1 MNTFAGKT
9 VAANIQ
15 SCFNTRLSASV
26 EYCGGQ
32 DGHYVI
38 RLSHLVIARRLLKSV
53 GTLISLSL
61 PISIT
66 LFQVS
71 YWSTSGQK
79 SYVYFLF
86 FLTAKFLVENWIWC
100 PGARWKIGQNSL
112 FPPRRTICY
121 TLGNEWRN
129 KIPAGV
135 AILCRGCG
143 PCNLE
148 FINLCLQ
155 HRYEYW
161 RSVSECRKRI
171 SLSTGL
177 CRMPPLLSGCCV
189 IKHHEWCHIFF
200 FSFCR

>member
-1 MNTFAGKT
+1 MKWDSMNTSYTTFKWYNFTFSTNMRPRARTSTNTFAGKT

-15 SCFNTRLSASV
+15 SCFNAHLSASV

-38 RLSHLVIARRLLKSV
+38 RLSHLVIARRLQKSV

-100 PGARWKIGQNSL
+100 PGAGWKIGQNSL
-112 FPPRRTICY
+112 FPPPS
-121 TLGNEWRN
+121 N
-129 KIPAGV
+129 
-135 AILCRGCG
+135 
-143 PCNLE
+143 
-148 FINLCLQ
+148 
-155 HRYEYW
+155 H
-161 RSVSECRKRI
+161 
-171 SLSTGL
+171 
-177 CRMPPLLSGCCV
+177 LLYP
-189 IKHHEWCHIFF
+189 
-200 FSFCR
+200 R